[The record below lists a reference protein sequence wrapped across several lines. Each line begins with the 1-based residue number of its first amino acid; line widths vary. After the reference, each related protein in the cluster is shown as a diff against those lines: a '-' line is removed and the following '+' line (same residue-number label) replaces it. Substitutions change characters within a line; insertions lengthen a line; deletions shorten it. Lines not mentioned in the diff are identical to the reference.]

1 MWIAKR
7 IYLKEE
13 GLKNTEKHQLMDEAL
28 FNIVFPFVDDLLDEN
43 KILKWYCSRNW
54 EDTEVGMKDSSV
66 RVYLD
71 VEKDIVLYVENNF
84 ADLVEEKFSTILK
97 VEVTPVD
104 ETLVT
109 LPFIQKGCEVAKT
122 IMMKFP
128 EWDRQLNRNCYN
140 EVVNEV
146 DKLKNSMEGFT
157 VKQKNQAAHFIL
169 QNVLFLENP
178 PEMYGT
184 PASWEIVMANKE
196 QFSSE

>member
-13 GLKNTEKHQLMDEAL
+13 DLKNSEKHQLMDEAL
-28 FNIVFPFVDDLLDEN
+28 LNIVFPFVDDLLDEN
-43 KILKWYCSRNW
+43 ETLEWYCSRSW
-54 EDTEVGMKDSSV
+54 EDTDAGMRESSV
-66 RVYLD
+66 RIYLG
-71 VEKDIVLYVENNF
+71 VKQDIVLYVENNF
-84 ADLVEEKFSTILK
+84 VVLAEEKFSTIL
-97 VEVTPVD
+97 EIEDTPVD

-109 LPFIQKGCEVAKT
+109 LPFIQKACEVAKT
-122 IMMKFP
+122 IMIKFP
-128 EWDRQLNRNCYN
+128 EWNRQLNRNCYN

-146 DKLKNSMEGFT
+146 DNLKNSMEGFT
-157 VKQKNQAAHFIL
+157 VMRKNQAAHFIL

-184 PASWEIVMANKE
+184 PASWEIVMANRE